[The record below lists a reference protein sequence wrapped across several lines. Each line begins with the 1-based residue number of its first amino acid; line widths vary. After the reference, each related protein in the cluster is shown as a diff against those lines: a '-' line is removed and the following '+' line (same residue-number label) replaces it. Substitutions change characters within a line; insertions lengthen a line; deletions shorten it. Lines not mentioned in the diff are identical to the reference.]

1 MKDFKT
7 KAQKL
12 VAEMTLE
19 EKCSQLRYDSPA
31 VERLGMPSYNW
42 WNEALHGVARAG
54 TATIF
59 PQAIAMAATFDDG
72 LIYRIADVISTE
84 ARAKYNYAHA
94 QGDNDIY
101 KGLTMW
107 SPNINIFRDPR
118 WGRGHETYGEDPYL
132 TSKLGTAFVKGL
144 QGEGEYLKTAA
155 CAKHFAVHSGPE
167 ALRHEFDAEVSEK
180 DLRETYLYAF
190 EKLVEA
196 DVQGVMGAYNRVN
209 GEPACANSHLMD
221 ILYNEWKFDGY
232 FVSDCWAIK
241 DFHTS
246 HNVTATAEESVAMA
260 LKAGCDI
267 NCGCTYTHAMNA
279 VMSGLLD
286 EKYVT
291 RSAEKAMEIRFKL
304 GMGEKTKYDAI
315 PFEVIDS
322 DEHNAVSLEAAEK
335 SMVLLKNNGIL
346 PLDKNKI
353 NSIAVIG
360 PNADSRAAL
369 YGNYCGTSSCCTT
382 FLQGIRSAF
391 GGRVYFAEGCHLFN
405 DRTENL
411 ALPHDRI
418 SEAVAAALHSDV
430 VILCLGLD
438 ATLEGEEG
446 DTGNSYASGDKP
458 DLCLPKSQQ
467 MLLEAVLETQ
477 KPLIIVLAAGSAVNI
492 GTEKMDALID
502 AWYPGSHG
510 GKALVDILF
519 GKISPSGK
527 LPLSFY
533 RSAEL
538 LPDFEDYSMKDRTY
552 RYTQENILYPFGY
565 GLTYSKCSM
574 QDFTYQDGLAVCT
587 AVNTGKLDTDEI
599 IQIYVSI
606 NGSEFAPRYHSLCA
620 FKRVHLKAGDSI
632 TVEIPVERDLFMIV
646 DEQGIRRSDGKSITL
661 YAGFSQPDEL
671 SCGLTGSQ
679 CLSIELP
686 I

>member
-1 MKDFKT
+1 MKNYK
-7 KAQKL
+7 KEAHEL
-12 VAEMTLE
+12 VSKMTIE

-31 VERLGMPSYNW
+31 VTRLGIPSYNW

-54 TATIF
+54 TATVF
-59 PQAIAMAATFDDG
+59 PQAIAMAATFDDE
-72 LIYRIADVISTE
+72 LVYSIADVISTE
-84 ARAKYNYAHA
+84 ARAKYNYANA

-132 TSKLGTAFVKGL
+132 TSKLGVAFVKGL

-167 ALRHEFDAEVSEK
+167 ALRHEFNAEVSEK
-180 DLRETYLYAF
+180 DLRETYLFAF
-190 EKLVEA
+190 EKLVGA
-196 DVQGVMGAYNRVN
+196 DVAGVMGAYNCVN

-221 ILYNEWKFDGY
+221 ILYHEWSFDGY
-232 FVSDCWAIK
+232 FVSDCWAIR

-246 HNVTATAEESVAMA
+246 HMVTATAEESAA
-260 LKAGCDI
+260 LAITSGCDI
-267 NCGCTYTHAMNA
+267 NCGNTYIHAMKA
-279 VMSGLLD
+279 VQNGLLD
-286 EKYVT
+286 EKYIT
-291 RSAEKAMEIRFKL
+291 RSAEKAMEIRLKL
-304 GMGEKTKYDAI
+304 GMGKETEFDRI
-315 PFEVIDS
+315 PFDVIDS
-322 DEHNAVSLEAAEK
+322 DEHNAVSLQAAEK

-353 NSIAVIG
+353 KSIAVIG

-382 FLQGIRSAF
+382 FLQGIKAEF
-391 GGRVYFAEGCHLFN
+391 NGRVYYSEGCHLYQ
-405 DRTENL
+405 DKIENL

-418 SEAVAAALHSDV
+418 SEAVAAAEHADV

-467 MLLEAVLETQ
+467 ILLDAVLKTQ
-477 KPLIIVLAAGSAVNI
+477 KPLITVLAAGSSVNI
-492 GTEKMDALID
+492 GTDKTDALID

-510 GKALVDILF
+510 GKALADILF
-519 GKISPSGK
+519 GKVSPSGK
-527 LPLSFY
+527 LPVTFY
-533 RSAEL
+533 RSAEA
-538 LPDFEDYSMKDRTY
+538 LPDFNNYSMSGRTY
-552 RYTQENILYPFGY
+552 RYAQDNILYPFGY
-565 GLTYSKCSM
+565 GLTYSSCVLEN
-574 QDFTYQDGLAVCT
+574 FTYKDGIAECSVANIGAV
-587 AVNTGKLDTDEI
+587 DTDQV
-599 IQIYVSI
+599 IQIYVKI
-606 NGSEFAPRYHSLCA
+606 NGSEFAPINHSLCG
-620 FKRVHLKAGDSI
+620 FKRVSLKAGERKVVD
-632 TVEIPVERDLFMIV
+632 IPIERQLFMIV
-646 DEQGIRRSDGKSITL
+646 DEQGKRRCDGTGITL

-671 SCGLTGSQ
+671 SCSLTGQ
-679 CLSIELP
+679 NCLSVDISL
-686 I
+686 